1 VSDALLASRVMR
13 AETEVAD
20 APYALL
26 ERGPAPLAARRRA
39 HRIDRFDLTV
49 LAVFGLV
56 SLWVLGL
63 DLWRVVV
70 ENRVWTGTDGVY
82 IVDQMQYLA
91 WIRDASH
98 HLLASNL
105 YVLRPTAHD
114 YFQPAV
120 LISGGA
126 TALGVAP
133 WLTLLLWKPVA
144 VVTGFWAARSFARR
158 SLTGLWSRRAALV
171 LSLFFGCFTVIFGS
185 VGVLGD
191 LFPGFLSWGY
201 TFGLIALAALVGGL
215 LAYSSALRERRISW
229 LPGLLGAAA
238 SLLHP
243 WQGEA
248 LIVLVIVAELAVG
261 RAQPITRR
269 RVGLAGLTIG
279 LTAAPLLYYV
289 ILTRA
294 DPVWHLAR
302 EASKHS
308 FPLGSI
314 VLAIVPLMLPAL
326 LAYRHRPRTFLAA
339 ATRVWPIAAFGVYFL
354 SGTGAAATP
363 LHAFQ
368 GITFPLSVLAI
379 EGLQSIRWQRIPH
392 ARLVA
397 VVAVAVAVI
406 PATAYE
412 LYFASRLARPT
423 AGNAN
428 FITTGER
435 DALDYLA
442 SNPTPGGVITRGYLG
457 STVPGITGRNTLAGD
472 CLWSEPHCT
481 IRSVIAQEL
490 FDGTLDKKTLH
501 YLVTATRA
509 RFVLADCKTTGDVRR
524 ELRPYLLSVRRFG
537 CAAVYEVD

>member
-1 VSDALLASRVMR
+1 MR
-13 AETEVAD
+13 AETDLAD
-20 APYALL
+20 APHVVLD
-26 ERGPAPLAARRRA
+26 RRPAPLAAPRRGP
-39 HRIDRFDLTV
+39 RIDRFDLTV
-49 LAVFGLV
+49 LVLFALV

-63 DLWRVVV
+63 DLFQVVV
-70 ENRVWTGTDGVY
+70 ENRVWTGTDGMY

-98 HLLASNL
+98 HVLASNL

-120 LISGGA
+120 LISGGL

-133 WLTLLLWKPVA
+133 WLSLLLWKPVA
-144 VVTGFWAARSFARR
+144 VVTGFWAARSFANH
-158 SLTGLWSRRAALV
+158 SLTGLRSRRAALV
-171 LSLFFGCFTVIFGS
+171 LILFFGCFTVIFGS

-215 LAYSSALRERRISW
+215 LTYSRALDERRISW
-229 LPGLLGAAA
+229 LPGLLGATA

-248 LIVLVIVAELAVG
+248 LIVLVIVAELVVG
-261 RAQPITRR
+261 RARPVTRR
-269 RVGLAGLTIG
+269 RLGLAALTIG
-279 LTAAPLLYYV
+279 LTGAPLLYYV

-294 DPVWHLAR
+294 DLAWHLAR

-314 VLAIVPLMLPAL
+314 VIAIVPLLLPAL
-326 LAYRHRPRTFLAA
+326 LAYRRRPRTFLAA

-379 EGLQSIRWQRIPH
+379 EGLRSIGWRRIPH

-397 VVAVAVAVI
+397 VTAIAVAAI

-412 LYFASRLARPT
+412 LYYASTLARPT

-428 FITTGER
+428 FITADER

-442 SNPTPGGVITRGYLG
+442 SNPRPGGVITRGYLG

-481 IRSVIAQEL
+481 LRSVIAQKL
-490 FDGTLDKKTLH
+490 FDGTLDKRTLH
-501 YLVTATRA
+501 YLMTAKNVH
-509 RFVLADCKTTGDVRR
+509 FVLADCKTTGNVGK
-524 ELRPYLLSVRRFG
+524 ELRPYLRSVRQFG
-537 CAAVYEVD
+537 CAAVYEVE

>member
-1 VSDALLASRVMR
+1 MR
-13 AETEVAD
+13 AEIDVAD

-26 ERGPAPLAARRRA
+26 DRGPAPVPAQRRA
-39 HRIDRFDLTV
+39 PRIDRFDLTM

-63 DLWRVVV
+63 DLFQVVV
-70 ENRVWTGTDGVY
+70 HHRVWTGTDGVY

-98 HLLASNL
+98 HVLASNL
-105 YVLRPTAHD
+105 YVLRPTPHD

-120 LISGGA
+120 VISGGL

-144 VVTGFWAARSFARR
+144 VVTGFWAARSFAHR
-158 SLTGLWSRRAALV
+158 SLSGLWSRRAALV
-171 LSLFFGCFTVIFGS
+171 LSLFFGCFTVIFGD

-215 LAYSSALRERRISW
+215 LTYSSALRERRISW

-248 LIVLVIVAELAVG
+248 LIVLVIVSELVVG

-269 RVGLAGLTIG
+269 RVGLAALTIG
-279 LTAAPLLYYV
+279 LTGAPLLYYV

-294 DPVWHLAR
+294 DLVWHLAR

-314 VLAIVPLMLPAL
+314 VIAIVPLMLPAL
-326 LAYRHRPRTFLAA
+326 LAYGHRPRTFLAA

-379 EGLQSIRWQRIPH
+379 EGLQSIRWQSIRWQRIPH

-397 VVAVAVAVI
+397 VIAVAVAVI
-406 PATAYE
+406 PATVYE
-412 LYFASRLARPT
+412 LYFASTLARPT

-428 FITTGER
+428 FIATGER
-435 DALDYLA
+435 DALAYLA

-457 STVPGITGRNTLAGD
+457 SNVPAVTGRNTLAGD

-481 IRSVIAQEL
+481 IRSVIAQQL

-501 YLVTATRA
+501 YLMTGTRA

>member
-1 VSDALLASRVMR
+1 MR
-13 AETEVAD
+13 AEIDVAD

-26 ERGPAPLAARRRA
+26 DRRPAPVPAQRRA
-39 HRIDRFDLTV
+39 HRIDRFDVGV

-63 DLWRVVV
+63 DLFQVVV
-70 ENRVWTGTDGVY
+70 NHRVWTGTDGVY

-98 HLLASNL
+98 HVLASNL
-105 YVLRPTAHD
+105 YVLRATPHD

-120 LISGGA
+120 LISGGL
-126 TALGVAP
+126 TALGMAP

-144 VVTGFWAARSFARR
+144 VATGFWAARSFANR
-158 SLTGLWSRRAALV
+158 SLSGLWSRRAALV
-171 LSLFFGCFTVIFGS
+171 LILFFGCFTVIAGDF
-185 VGVLGD
+185 GVLGD
-191 LFPGFLSWGY
+191 LFPGFLAWGY

-215 LAYSSALRERRISW
+215 LTYDRALREGRISW
-229 LPGLLGAAA
+229 VPGLLGASA

-248 LIVLVIVAELAVG
+248 LIVLVIMGELVVA
-261 RAQPITRR
+261 RARPVTRPR
-269 RVGLAGLTIG
+269 LGLAALTIV
-279 LTAAPLLYYV
+279 LTGAPLLYYV

-302 EASKHS
+302 LASKHS
-308 FPLGSI
+308 FHLGAI
-314 VLAIVPLMLPAL
+314 MIAIVPLVLPAL
-326 LAYRHRPRTFLAA
+326 LAYRRHPRTFLGA
-339 ATRVWPIAAFGVYFL
+339 ATRAWPIAAFGVYFL

-379 EGLQSIRWQRIPH
+379 EGLQSIRWQRIRWQRIPQ
-392 ARLVA
+392 ARLFA
-397 VVAVAVAVI
+397 VIAVAVAVI

-412 LYFASRLARPT
+412 LYFAWTLARPT

-435 DALDYLA
+435 DALAYLA
-442 SNPTPGGVITRGYLG
+442 SDPTPGGVITRGYLG
-457 STVPGITGRNTLAGD
+457 STVPGITGRSTLAGD
-472 CLWSEPHCT
+472 CLWSQPDCLG
-481 IRSVIAQEL
+481 RSVVAQEL
-490 FDGTLDKKTLH
+490 FDGTLNKRTLH
-501 YLVTATRA
+501 HLMTGKGV